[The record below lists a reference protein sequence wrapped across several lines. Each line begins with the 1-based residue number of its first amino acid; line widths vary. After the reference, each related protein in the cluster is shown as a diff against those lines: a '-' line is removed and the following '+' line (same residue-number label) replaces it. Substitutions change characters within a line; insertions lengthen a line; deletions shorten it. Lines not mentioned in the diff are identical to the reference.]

1 MKKLFLYILILLSII
16 ILQSCAR
23 MEDGEPGLTSDDT
36 KSLIIGVWESENY
49 VVSFGNDGFYSAY
62 IADEFIDSG
71 DYTQSKNI
79 VSCQNSYFNRT
90 TIYTIEEV
98 SDDLL
103 KVNIDYKDLYGNK
116 KTKSEVI
123 HMENESLFSNILS
136 LLRRDL
142 KKQSKLQRLI
152 KRTNKEL
159 ANLSECIQKAK
170 SFEYPNDAT
179 AMFAEKVLEKYSR
192 SIMQIDSA
200 SLSTEKSIWVYA
212 HDYLDLSVYEE
223 RLKLSA
229 GSLDDSKNAIQKDMK
244 AFVDI
249 SLKSINLAMNT
260 KYSFYLSSIE
270 LKNFDFD
277 NGSLSARFE
286 LTINFR

>member
-23 MEDGEPGLTSDDT
+23 TEDGEPGSTSDNT

-62 IADEFIDSG
+62 ITDEFIDSG

-116 KTKSEVI
+116 
-123 HMENESLFSNILS
+123 
-136 LLRRDL
+136 
-142 KKQSKLQRLI
+142 
-152 KRTNKEL
+152 
-159 ANLSECIQKAK
+159 
-170 SFEYPNDAT
+170 
-179 AMFAEKVLEKYSR
+179 
-192 SIMQIDSA
+192 
-200 SLSTEKSIWVYA
+200 
-212 HDYLDLSVYEE
+212 
-223 RLKLSA
+223 
-229 GSLDDSKNAIQKDMK
+229 
-244 AFVDI
+244 
-249 SLKSINLAMNT
+249 
-260 KYSFYLSSIE
+260 
-270 LKNFDFD
+270 
-277 NGSLSARFE
+277 
-286 LTINFR
+286 